1 LFLHYEIKITQSM
14 RRVFYI
20 ILVIV
25 TISLTILLA
34 NKVVQPKNILEKHDD
49 WSLVWSDEFNGEIIN
64 RNNWNNQ
71 IERAG
76 RFNDEWQRY
85 TDSEKNAFIDDGK
98 LVINAIHVGKEHGM
112 NKYTSARLNTANKKT
127 WRYGKIEARIKLPEG
142 NGLWPAF
149 WMLGSNID
157 ENGGDTSWPETGEI
171 DIIELYGSK
180 SPSVVEANIHYSD
193 KNNKHKMMGAVKYE
207 LTTGDFSNSYNNFSI
222 EWNKESINWF
232 VNNEQYAS
240 VSIIGPEFTEFHK
253 DFFILFNVAVGG
265 KYAGRPDESTIFP
278 QKMYVDWVRFTKNQ
292 LS

>member
-1 LFLHYEIKITQSM
+1 M
-14 RRVFYI
+14 
-20 ILVIV
+20 
-25 TISLTILLA
+25 
-34 NKVVQPKNILEKHDD
+34 
-49 WSLVWSDEFNGEIIN
+49 
-64 RNNWNNQ
+64 
-71 IERAG
+71 
-76 RFNDEWQRY
+76 
-85 TDSEKNAFIDDGK
+85 
-98 LVINAIHVGKEHGM
+98 
-112 NKYTSARLNTANKKT
+112 
-127 WRYGKIEARIKLPEG
+127 
-142 NGLWPAF
+142 PAF

-253 DFFILFNVAVGG
+253 DFSFFLMLLLVVNMLDAL
-265 KYAGRPDESTIFP
+265 
-278 QKMYVDWVRFTKNQ
+278 MNQ
-292 LS
+292 LSFLKKCM

>member
-1 LFLHYEIKITQSM
+1 MK
-14 RRVFYI
+14 RGVYI
-20 ILVIV
+20 ISFIV
-25 TISLTILLA
+25 TVLLIILLA
-34 NKVVQPKNILEKHDD
+34 DKELEPKNLLEKDDD

-64 RNNWNNQ
+64 NNNWNYQ
-71 IERAG
+71 IEKAG
-76 RFNDEWQRY
+76 RFNDEWQSY

-98 LVINAIHVGKEHGM
+98 LVINAIHLSKDHGM

-157 ENGGDTSWPETGEI
+157 ENGGDTPWPETGEI

-180 SPSVVEANIHYSD
+180 SSSVVEANIHYSD
-193 KNNKHKMMGAVKYE
+193 KNNNHKMMGAVKYE
-207 LTTGDFSNSYNNFSI
+207 LKTGDFSNSYNNFSI

-278 QKMYVDWVRFTKNQ
+278 QKMYVDWVRVYQKPTLQ
-292 LS
+292 D

>member
-1 LFLHYEIKITQSM
+1 
-14 RRVFYI
+14 
-20 ILVIV
+20 
-25 TISLTILLA
+25 
-34 NKVVQPKNILEKHDD
+34 
-49 WSLVWSDEFNGEIIN
+49 
-64 RNNWNNQ
+64 
-71 IERAG
+71 
-76 RFNDEWQRY
+76 
-85 TDSEKNAFIDDGK
+85 
-98 LVINAIHVGKEHGM
+98 M

-157 ENGGDTSWPETGEI
+157 ENGGDTPWPETGEI

-180 SPSVVEANIHYSD
+180 SSSVVEANIHYSD
-193 KNNKHKMMGAVKYE
+193 KNNNHKMMGAVKYE
-207 LTTGDFSNSYNNFSI
+207 LKTGDFSNSYNNFSL

-278 QKMYVDWVRFTKNQ
+278 QKMYVDWVRVYQKPTLQ
-292 LS
+292 D

>member
-1 LFLHYEIKITQSM
+1 MFLHYEIKITQSM

-98 LVINAIHVGKEHGM
+98 LVINAIHISKEHGM
-112 NKYTSARLNTANKKT
+112 NKYTSSWVCTVQHLANTE
-127 WRYGKIEARIKLPEG
+127 R
-142 NGLWPAF
+142 
-149 WMLGSNID
+149 
-157 ENGGDTSWPETGEI
+157 
-171 DIIELYGSK
+171 
-180 SPSVVEANIHYSD
+180 
-193 KNNKHKMMGAVKYE
+193 
-207 LTTGDFSNSYNNFSI
+207 
-222 EWNKESINWF
+222 
-232 VNNEQYAS
+232 
-240 VSIIGPEFTEFHK
+240 
-253 DFFILFNVAVGG
+253 
-265 KYAGRPDESTIFP
+265 
-278 QKMYVDWVRFTKNQ
+278 
-292 LS
+292 